1 MPNFASDM
9 FLRDMGNPPVGDV
22 GRQSVGGNP
31 LRSRLPFAATIPSAT
46 PFSMLRFVGP
56 II

>member
-1 MPNFASDM
+1 MVGERAPFRMRTASPRLSRGG
-9 FLRDMGNPPVGDV
+9 F
-22 GRQSVGGNP
+22 GNP
-31 LRSRLPFAATIPSAT
+31 LRSRLPIAATIPSAT